1 MTTPRVGTWLR
12 VLLVASLALNVA
24 FAAGFAWRHFDGHDG
39 RAGGHRPHAMRG
51 TMMPSPRVLRQVL
64 PEERRVVV
72 DALLEEHRQAIRG
85 SVGDVFEARRRVH
98 ALMTADT
105 IDRAALE
112 AAFADLRARDAEA
125 ATVVQA
131 MLTELAVE
139 LTPEERRAVTEAV
152 HRGPRMRRER

>member
-1 MTTPRVGTWLR
+1 MTTPRSGTWLR
-12 VLLVASLALNVA
+12 ALLVASLAMNIAVL
-24 FAAGFAWRHFDGHDG
+24 AGFAWRHFDGHDG
-39 RAGGHRPHAMRG
+39 RPGGHRTHVMRG

-85 SVGDVFEARRRVH
+85 SVREVFAARAAVH
-98 ALMTADT
+98 ALMTAET
-105 IDRAALE
+105 IDRPALE
-112 AAFADLRARDAEA
+112 RAFADLRARDVEA
-125 ATVVQA
+125 ATAVQA

-139 LTPEERRAVTEAV
+139 LTPEERRAVTAAM